1 MNDDNYKMNDS
12 LPSCPPQDVQSCTYL
27 ETHSHVHTLTPRLT
41 LIHPRTRLYTQHTY
55 TQVCRRG
62 QPGWPTKGDMLGLSF
77 KRPLLWAPTYRTA
90 RIFWA
95 LSTPANALLDS
106 KRPHDPTFPGP
117 KAVTC
122 LWPWP
127 GAKSANLPLWIN
139 LHHAVSGG
147 SSWYCNRLLSQRTKF
162 AHRGQFHS
170 PGITVSPFLF
180 LYLGS
185 PFPNAS
191 SPIIPI
197 LAAHTLKDAGGLS
210 SLSAESFI
218 QMLGND
224 IQ

>member
-41 LIHPRTRLYTQHTY
+41 LVHTRTRLYTQHTY

-147 SSWYCNRLLSQRTKF
+147 SSWYCNRLLSQRAKF

-170 PGITVSPFLF
+170 PGITVSLF
-180 LYLGS
+180 SSFIWAAPSQMLLLL
-185 PFPNAS
+185 S
-191 SPIIPI
+191 SPYW
-197 LAAHTLKDAGGLS
+197 LHTHWRMPEA
-210 SLSAESFI
+210 
-218 QMLGND
+218 
-224 IQ
+224 